1 MSNSA
6 RANLP
11 LLIPNQRSKELTH
24 NEALTMLE
32 GITVG
37 AVSAMN
43 VPTPPGSP
51 AEGLTVVV
59 GANPTNVFVGHTNAI
74 AHFYN
79 NSWKFYSPQRGWYVR
94 SIQNNYIAYVFDG
107 TNWIIAPGGS
117 GSGGTIAVL
126 NEGTSLTNAASSLN
140 FAGSGVA
147 ATNSNGAITVTIPG
161 STPVQN
167 ASTTQPGIVQLAGDF
182 SGTAT
187 DPRIAL
193 TAKNIAQWNASKI
206 QSSAV
211 SDISPIDGQ
220 ALIWD
225 EANSFYRPR
234 NLGESKAKEPK
245 TIYDLLLSFWKFEEF
260 TDLRADGI
268 GGNSLTPNSNI
279 NVVQAPGILN
289 KGVRIRPGGYLSA
302 SNSTLSIGVGQN
314 FTLGGWLFLESLTN
328 GTVVAKNLEYALRIE
343 NAKFSWTV
351 YDSNGTGYTATS
363 ATVSE
368 INSWYYILI
377 EYNADLLQVSIQL
390 NNSSD
395 LQTATAATPRTTT
408 NRFYFGSYDGIAA
421 NTTSD
426 FVVDSWGAWRR
437 LLTGIEKSYLYNDS
451 ESSEIPQTI
460 NATALLGNNFSLNA
474 PTQDSVLIW
483 DGNRRNYRFGGVP
496 NVFNTPAPDSPYF
509 LLHFEGTNGS
519 KIFNDSSGFARIP
532 ELVGNPV
539 ISTNSFKFGNS
550 SGYFDGSSY
559 LAYKKYVWVPTSI
572 DFAIN
577 LFINFESINGTPHIF
592 QFWNDF
598 NNLFKVFI
606 QDEKVVVQRNANIL
620 ITGTTSL
627 IANQWYHIGVH
638 RFASDL
644 RLFVNGVRDGT
655 HTGVV
660 TLPGGTPQLDI
671 GSSGLLGGNPEDF
684 LRGYTEEF
692 RVLRGSGGESED
704 FTPPTAAYPNASFV
718 PINLNNNARTN
729 VQINGQ
735 TIAARRNLNFIP
747 SDNIIINAADD
758 LPNEKVD
765 ITISSISTG
774 TSDGTA
780 FNEAVDDRVNALL
793 REGENISLVYDD
805 VANSLTISAVGSSS
819 NPASAIAVLDEGAT
833 LTTSATSLNF
843 VGSGVTATNTNGAVS
858 INIPSSN
865 VGVERG
871 RDSVA
876 YTTGVIAAN
885 AIENGFVSLGKSFHL
900 LRVESNSPAWI
911 RVYATNAYR
920 AADSRTD
927 SSVAASSSIKPGI
940 IFEGI
945 TSNSQL
951 FIDCRKGFGSSLE
964 PIPSSDIP
972 ITIANLGN
980 SITSISVTF
989 NKLTIET

>member
-1 MSNSA
+1 MSPTAGYAIADIATLKSIAAENRSDGYSLLVKSTATGPAWYTYIDGSTIEANQTDSILPNDAPTTGRWIKSNASNASA
-6 RANLP
+6 GSSA
-11 LLIPNQRSKELTH
+11 S
-24 NEALTMLE
+24 ALAVSDE
-32 GITVG
+32 GI
-37 AVSAMN
+37 
-43 VPTPPGSP
+43 
-51 AEGLTVVV
+51 
-59 GANPTNVFVGHTNAI
+59 
-74 AHFYN
+74 
-79 NSWKFYSPQRGWYVR
+79 
-94 SIQNNYIAYVFDG
+94 
-107 TNWIIAPGGS
+107 
-117 GSGGTIAVL
+117 
-126 NEGTSLTNAASSLN
+126 SLTNAANSLN
-140 FAGSGVA
+140 FEGSGVA
-147 ATNSNGAITVTIPG
+147 ASNSNGAITVTIPG
-161 STPVQN
+161 SSPIQN
-167 ASTTQPGIVQLAGDF
+167 ASTTQPGIVQLAGDLN
-182 SGTAT
+182 GTST
-187 DPRIAL
+187 EPRIAE

-225 EANSFYRPR
+225 EANAFYRPR

-268 GGNSLTPNSNI
+268 GGNSLTPNSNT
-279 NVVQAPGILN
+279 NVVQASGILN

-302 SNSTLSIGVGQN
+302 SNSTLSIGVGQS
-314 FTLGGWLFLESLTN
+314 FTLGGWVFLESVAN

-343 NAKFSWTV
+343 NAKFSWTI

-437 LLTGIEKSYLYNDS
+437 LLTGTEKSYLYNDS

-539 ISTNSFKFGNS
+539 ISTNNFKFGNS

-577 LFINFESINGTPHIF
+577 LFINFESISGTPHIF

-606 QDEKVVVQRNANIL
+606 RDEKVVVQRNANIL

-747 SDNIIINAADD
+747 GDSVTINAADD

-780 FNEAVDDRVNALL
+780 FDEAVDDRVNALL
-793 REGENISLVYDD
+793 REGENINLVYDD
-805 VANSLTISAVGSSS
+805 VAGTLTISATGSNS
-819 NPASAIAVLDEGAT
+819 NPASAIAVLDEGT
-833 LTTSATSLNF
+833 SLTTTAASFNF
-843 VGSGVTATNTNGAVS
+843 VGAGVTATNNNGAVS
-858 INIPSSN
+858 VSIPGGTEGAVLARNSIS
-865 VGVERG
+865 
-871 RDSVA
+871 
-876 YTTGVIAAN
+876 YTTAVQSAN
-885 AIENGFVSLGKSFHL
+885 ATENGVVALGKSFHL
-900 LRVESNSPAWI
+900 LRVETNSPAWI
-911 RVYATNAYR
+911 RIYATNAYR
-920 AADSRTD
+920 TADSRTNPSITPSD
-927 SSVAASSSIKPGI
+927 SVRPGI

-951 FIDCRKGFGSSLE
+951 FIDCRNTFGASLE
-964 PIPSSDIP
+964 SAPSSGIP
-972 ITIANLGN
+972 IAIANLGSN
-980 SITSISVTF
+980 ATSINVTF
-989 NKLTIET
+989 TKLTVEV